1 MVQQHTVAQGETLL
15 RIARQYGFRTSKSLY
30 QHPINADFRTLRPD
44 PNLIFPG
51 DIIKIPQKTEKFM
64 PLKTGSKN
72 TFVVRDEKEYFRLKV
87 AYDDGDDITGKR
99 VVLNIGSQAIDT
111 VLQSDGLIEVELN
124 NNDALTGNV
133 DLYLKAGDTTPTK
146 SFAVQIGNLDPIDTL
161 SGVQGRCNMLGF
173 NCGKVDGVMGEKTR
187 IGVKEFQYEHEL
199 DVDGI
204 PGPKTK
210 AKLQQVFG
218 S

>member
-1 MVQQHTVAQGETLL
+1 MVHQHTVAQGETLL
-15 RIARQYGFRTSKSLY
+15 RIARQYGYKTSTALY
-30 QHPINADFRTLRPD
+30 NHPSNAEFKALRPD

-87 AYDDGDDITGKR
+87 AYDDGEDIAGKR
-99 VVLNIGSQAIDT
+99 VVLNIGSQTIDT

-124 NNDALTGNV
+124 NNDALTGSV

-187 IGVKEFQYEHEL
+187 IGVKEFQYQHEL
-199 DVDGI
+199 EVDGI

>member
-1 MVQQHTVAQGETLL
+1 MTQQHTVAQGETLL
-15 RIARQYGFRTSKSLY
+15 RIARQYGYKTSTALYNHPSNAEFR
-30 QHPINADFRTLRPD
+30 ALRPD
-44 PNLIFPG
+44 PNLIYPG
-51 DIIKIPQKTEKFM
+51 DVITIPPKKEKFM
-64 PLKTGSKN
+64 PLRANSLN
-72 TFVVRDEKEYFRLKV
+72 TFVVQNEKQYFRLKV
-87 AYDDGDDITGKR
+87 AYDDGDDIT
-99 VVLNIGSQAIDT
+99 VNVLCIDT

-133 DLYLKAGDTTPTK
+133 DLYLKAGETTPTK

-187 IGVKEFQYEHEL
+187 IGVKEFKYQHEL

>member
-1 MVQQHTVAQGETLL
+1 MEQQHTVTQGETLL

-30 QHPINADFRTLRPD
+30 QHPINAEFRALRPD

-72 TFVVRDEKEYFRLKV
+72 TFVVRNEKEYFRLKV

-99 VVLNIGSQAIDT
+99 LVLNIGDQTIDT
-111 VLQSDGLIEVELN
+111 VLQRDGLIEVELN
-124 NNDALTGNV
+124 NNDALTGSV

-146 SFAVQIGNLDPIDTL
+146 SFAVQVGNLDPIEAL

-173 NCGKVDGVMGEKTR
+173 NCGKVDGVNGTKTKA
-187 IGVKEFQYEHEL
+187 GVREFQQAQKL
-199 DVDGI
+199 QVDGI
-204 PGPKTK
+204 AGPVTK
-210 AKLQQVFG
+210 SRLVYVYGA
-218 S
+218 

>member
-1 MVQQHTVAQGETLL
+1 MAINGEDST
-15 RIARQYGFRTSKSLY
+15 
-30 QHPINADFRTLRPD
+30 
-44 PNLIFPG
+44 
-51 DIIKIPQKTEKFM
+51 
-64 PLKTGSKN
+64 
-72 TFVVRDEKEYFRLKV
+72 
-87 AYDDGDDITGKR
+87 KR
-99 VVLNIGSQAIDT
+99 MTMAMILPVNVLCIDT

-133 DLYLKAGDTTPTK
+133 DLYLKAGETTPTK
-146 SFAVQIGNLDPIDTL
+146 GFAVQIGNLDPIDTL

-187 IGVKEFQYEHEL
+187 IGVKEFQYEHDL
-199 DVDGI
+199 DIDGI

>member
-1 MVQQHTVAQGETLL
+1 MTQQHTVAQGETLL
-15 RIARQYGFRTSKSLY
+15 RIAKQYGYQTSKALY
-30 QHPINADFRTLRPD
+30 NHPSNAEFKALRPD
-44 PNLIFPG
+44 PNLIYPG
-51 DIIKIPQKTEKFM
+51 DKITIPPKKEKFI
-64 PLKTGSKN
+64 PLRTNSIN
-72 TFVVRDEKEYFRLKV
+72 SFVVQNEKEYFRLQV
-87 AYDDGDDITGKR
+87 SYDDGDDVAGKR
-99 VVLNIGSQAIDT
+99 VVLNIGSQTIDT

-124 NNDALTGNV
+124 NNDALTGTV
-133 DLYLKAGDTTPTK
+133 DLYLNEGETTPTK

-173 NCGKVDGVMGEKTR
+173 DCGTVDGVMGKKTR
-187 IGVKEFQYEHEL
+187 IGVKEFQYEHDL
-199 DVDGI
+199 DIDGI

>member
-1 MVQQHTVAQGETLL
+1 VNKVRAD
-15 RIARQYGFRTSKSLY
+15 GFRTSKALY
-30 QHPINADFRTLRPD
+30 NHPSNAEFRALRPD
-44 PNLIFPG
+44 PNLIYPG
-51 DIIKIPQKTEKFM
+51 DKITIPPKKEKFM
-64 PLKTGSKN
+64 PLRANSLN
-72 TFVVRDEKEYFRLKV
+72 TFVVQNEKEYFRLKV
-87 AYDDGDDITGKR
+87 AYDDGDDIT
-99 VVLNIGSQAIDT
+99 VNVLCIDT

-133 DLYLKAGDTTPTK
+133 DLYLKAGETTPTK

-187 IGVKEFQYEHEL
+187 IGVKEFQYQHEL

>member
-1 MVQQHTVAQGETLL
+1 
-15 RIARQYGFRTSKSLY
+15 
-30 QHPINADFRTLRPD
+30 
-44 PNLIFPG
+44 
-51 DIIKIPQKTEKFM
+51 
-64 PLKTGSKN
+64 
-72 TFVVRDEKEYFRLKV
+72 
-87 AYDDGDDITGKR
+87 
-99 VVLNIGSQAIDT
+99 
-111 VLQSDGLIEVELN
+111 LQSDGLIEVELN

-133 DLYLKAGDTTPTK
+133 DLYLKAGETTPTK
-146 SFAVQIGNLDPIDTL
+146 GFAVQIGNLDPIDTL

-187 IGVKEFQYEHEL
+187 IGVKEFQYQHEL